1 MHCSGSPLAQPPTR
15 RLTCI
20 FVKSDAVAAEHKS
33 VGQMC
38 DSIEMLWALLRQYVR
53 PYRGLLSVVAVLQV
67 ISTLASLYLPTVNA
81 AIIDDGV
88 AKGNLQTIV
97 ELGGVMLAVSAL
109 QVVCAVGAVYFGSR
123 AGMGF
128 GHDLRSAIFH
138 HVTGFSAE
146 ETARFGAPSL
156 LTRTTNDVQQ
166 IQLLV
171 QLTCTMLITAP
182 IMSIGGIFM
191 AVHQDAGL
199 SWLLL
204 VSVPVLAVANY
215 WIVSHLLPI
224 FRRMQRLIDNIN
236 RVMREQLSGIRVIRA
251 FASEPFER
259 NRFAEA
265 NQALSDTALDAGR
278 WQALMLPVTTLV
290 INVSS
295 VALIWFG
302 GLRIDAGQMQ
312 VGSLI
317 AFLSYFMQILMAV
330 LLATFMLVIFP
341 RASVCAERISEVLST
356 TPGIASPENPVRPD
370 AVAGEISM
378 DAATFS
384 YPGADRP
391 VLQDVSL
398 VAKPGTTTAI
408 VGSTGSGKSTLVSL
422 ICRLYDVTGGS
433 VRIDGIDVRDYDTDQ
448 LWSAIGLVPQRGYL
462 FSGTVADN
470 LRYGKA
476 DATDDEMWEALRVA
490 AADDFVHAHADG
502 LAMPVAQGGI
512 NFSGGQR
519 QRLAIARAV
528 IRRPAIY
535 LFDDA
540 FSALD
545 VHTDARVRAALREVS
560 AGSTVIIVSQR
571 ISTVAQ
577 ADQIIVI
584 DDGRVVGIGTHET
597 LLVGCPAY
605 AEFADSQSLG
615 AGVGGQR

>member
-1 MHCSGSPLAQPPTR
+1 
-15 RLTCI
+15 
-20 FVKSDAVAAEHKS
+20 
-33 VGQMC
+33 MC
-38 DSIEMLWALLRQYVR
+38 DSNEMLWALLRQYVR
-53 PYRGLLSVVAVLQV
+53 PYRGLLTVVAVLQL
-67 ISTLASLYLPTVNA
+67 ISNMASLYLPTVNA

-88 AKGNLQTIV
+88 AKGDLHSIV
-97 ELGGVMLAVSAL
+97 RLGGLMLAVTAL
-109 QVVCAVGAVYFGSR
+109 QVLCAIGAVYFGSR

-128 GHDLRSAIFH
+128 GRDLRTAIFG

-204 VSVPVLAVANY
+204 VSVPVLAIANY

-224 FRRMQRLIDNIN
+224 FRRLQRLIDGIN

-251 FASEPFER
+251 FAREPFER

-265 NQALSDTALDAGR
+265 SQALADTALEAGR
-278 WQALMLPVTTLV
+278 WQALMLPTTTLV
-290 INVSS
+290 INISS

-330 LLATFMLVIFP
+330 LLATFMLVMIP
-341 RASVCAERISEVLST
+341 RASVCAERITEVLST
-356 TPGIASPENPVRPD
+356 TPTIASPAEPVRPD
-370 AVAGEISM
+370 AVAGEIRLE
-378 DAATFS
+378 DATFS
-384 YPGADRP
+384 YPGAERP

-398 VAKPGTTTAI
+398 TARPGSTTAI

-433 VRIDGIDVRDYDTDQ
+433 VRIDGVDVRDYDTEQ
-448 LWSAIGLVPQRGYL
+448 LWAAIGLVPQRGYL

-490 AADDFVHAHADG
+490 AADDFVRAHADG
-502 LAMPVAQGGI
+502 LDMRVAQGGI

-545 VHTDARVRAALREVS
+545 VHTDARVRASLQEVS
-560 AGSTVIIVSQR
+560 AGSTVVIVSQR
-571 ISTVAQ
+571 ISTVAT
-577 ADQIIVI
+577 ADQIVVI
-584 DDGRVVGIGTHET
+584 DDGRVVGVGTHES
-597 LLVGCPAY
+597 LLADCPTY
-605 AEFADSQSLG
+605 AEFADSQWVG
-615 AGVGGQR
+615 AR

>member
-1 MHCSGSPLAQPPTR
+1 
-15 RLTCI
+15 
-20 FVKSDAVAAEHKS
+20 
-33 VGQMC
+33 
-38 DSIEMLWALLRQYVR
+38 MLWALLRRYTR
-53 PYRGLLSVVAVLQV
+53 PYRSLLATVAGFQL

-88 AKGNLQTIV
+88 AHGNLRRIA
-97 ELGGVMLAVSAL
+97 ELGAVMLAVTGL

-123 AGMGF
+123 AGMGVGRDLRWTIF
-128 GHDLRSAIFH
+128 GH
-138 HVTGFSAE
+138 VTSFSAE
-146 ETARFGAPSL
+146 EAARFGAPSL

-166 IQLLV
+166 VQLFV

-191 AVHQDAGL
+191 AIHQNAGL

-204 VSVPVLAVANY
+204 ISVPVLALANY
-215 WIVSHLLPI
+215 LIVSQLLPI
-224 FRRMQRLIDNIN
+224 FRRLQRQIDAIN
-236 RVMREQLSGIRVIRA
+236 RVMREQLAGIRVIRA
-251 FASEPFER
+251 FAREPFER
-259 NRFAEA
+259 NRFGVA
-265 NQALSDTALDAGR
+265 NQALSDSAIEAGR
-278 WQALMLPVTTLV
+278 LQALLLPATTLV
-290 INVSS
+290 INISS

-302 GLRIDAGQMQ
+302 GLRIDAGKMQ

-330 LLATFMLVIFP
+330 LLATFLLVLLP
-341 RASVCAERISEVLST
+341 RASVCAERITEVLST
-356 TPGIASPENPVRPD
+356 TPDITSPLRPKRPENVR
-370 AVAGEISM
+370 GEIRM
-378 DAATFS
+378 DHATFS

-391 VLQDVSL
+391 VLQGVSL
-398 VAKPGTTTAI
+398 TAAPGTTTAV
-408 VGSTGSGKSTLVSL
+408 VGSTGSGKSTMISLV
-422 ICRLYDVTGGS
+422 CRLYDLTGGS
-433 VRIDGIDVRDYDTDQ
+433 VYVDGIDVRDYDTEQ

-476 DATDDEMWEALRVA
+476 DATEQEMWDALRVA
-490 AADDFVHAHADG
+490 AADGFVRAHPDG
-502 LAMPVAQGGI
+502 LSMPVAQAGI

-560 AGSTVIIVSQR
+560 ADSTVMIVSQR

-577 ADQIIVI
+577 ADQIVVI

-597 LLVGCPAY
+597 LLAACPTY

-615 AGVGGQR
+615 AAAGGRG

>member
-1 MHCSGSPLAQPPTR
+1 
-15 RLTCI
+15 
-20 FVKSDAVAAEHKS
+20 
-33 VGQMC
+33 
-38 DSIEMLWALLRQYVR
+38 MLLALLRQYVR
-53 PYRGLLSVVAVLQV
+53 PYRRLLTVVAVLQV

-88 AKGNLQTIV
+88 AKGDTAKIM
-97 ELGGVMLAVSAL
+97 ELGGVMLAVTGL
-109 QVVCAVGAVYFGSR
+109 QVLCAVGAVYFGSR
-123 AGMGF
+123 SAMGV
-128 GHDLRSAIFH
+128 GRDLRSGIFH
-138 HVTGFSAE
+138 HVTGLSAA

-182 IMSIGGIFM
+182 IMSVGGIFM

-204 VSVPVLAVANY
+204 VSVPILALANY

-224 FRRMQRLIDNIN
+224 FRSMQKLIDGIN

-251 FASEPFER
+251 FAREPYER

-265 NQALSDTALDAGR
+265 NEALADTALVAGR

-290 INVSS
+290 VNVSS
-295 VALIWFG
+295 VAVIWFG
-302 GLRIDAGQMQ
+302 GLRIDSGEMQ

-317 AFLSYFMQILMAV
+317 AFLAYFTQILMAV
-330 LLATFMLVIFP
+330 LLATFILLLLP
-341 RASVCAERISEVLST
+341 RASACAERITEVLST
-356 TPGIASPENPVRPD
+356 EPVITSPAHPVRPPS
-370 AVAGEISM
+370 VNGVIGM
-378 DAATFS
+378 QNATFS

-398 VAKPGTTTAI
+398 TARPGTTTAI
-408 VGSTGSGKSTLVSL
+408 VGCTGSGKSTLVSL
-422 ICRLYDVTGGS
+422 ICRMYDVTAGS
-433 VRIDGIDVRDYDTDQ
+433 VRVDDVDVRDYDTEQ

-476 DATDDEMWEALRVA
+476 DATENEMWEALRVA
-490 AADDFVHAHADG
+490 SADG
-502 LAMPVAQGGI
+502 FVRANEDGLEMRVAQGGI

-545 VHTDARVRAALREVS
+545 VHTDARVRSALGEVS
-560 AGSTVIIVSQR
+560 ADATVVIVAQR
-571 ISTVAQ
+571 ISTVAT
-577 ADQIIVI
+577 ADQIVVI
-584 DDGRVVGIGTHET
+584 DDGRVVGTGTHES
-597 LLVGCPAY
+597 LLADCPIY
-605 AEFADSQSLG
+605 AEFADSQTIA
-615 AGVGGQR
+615 AGVGGGS

>member
-1 MHCSGSPLAQPPTR
+1 
-15 RLTCI
+15 
-20 FVKSDAVAAEHKS
+20 
-33 VGQMC
+33 
-38 DSIEMLWALLRQYVR
+38 MLWALLRQYVR
-53 PYRGLLSVVAVLQV
+53 PYRGLLSVVAVVQV
-67 ISTLASLYLPTVNA
+67 ISTMASLYLPTVNA
-81 AIIDDGV
+81 AIIDEGV
-88 AKGNLQTIV
+88 AVGNLRKIV
-97 ELGGVMLAVSAL
+97 DLGGIMLAVTAV

-128 GHDLRSAIFH
+128 GRDLRSAIFH

-166 IQLLV
+166 VQLLV
-171 QLTCTMLITAP
+171 QLGCTMLITAP

-204 VSVPVLAVANY
+204 VSVPVLAAANY

-224 FRRMQRLIDNIN
+224 FRRLQRLIDNIN

-251 FASEPFER
+251 FAREPFER
-259 NRFAEA
+259 NRFAKA
-265 NQALSDTALDAGR
+265 NQALADAALDAGR

-290 INVSS
+290 INISS

-302 GLRIDAGQMQ
+302 GLRIDDGQMQ

-330 LLATFMLVIFP
+330 LLATFMLVMIP
-341 RASVCAERISEVLST
+341 RASVCAERITEVLST
-356 TPGIASPENPVRPD
+356 TPGIASPANPTRPD
-370 AVAGEISM
+370 SIEGEIRL
-378 DAATFS
+378 DAAAFS

-398 VAKPGTTTAI
+398 AAHPGTTTAI

-422 ICRLYDVTGGS
+422 ICRLYDVTAGS
-433 VRIDGIDVRDYDTDQ
+433 VLIDGVDVRNYDTDQ

-476 DATDDEMWEALRVA
+476 DATDDEMWDALRVA
-490 AADDFVHAHADG
+490 AADDFVRAHADALG
-502 LAMPVAQGGI
+502 MPVAQGGM

-545 VHTDARVRAALREVS
+545 VHTDARVRAVLHEVS
-560 AGSTVIIVSQR
+560 ARATVVIVSQR

-577 ADQIIVI
+577 ADQIVVV
-584 DDGRVVGIGTHET
+584 DDGRVVGIGNHET
-597 LLVGCPAY
+597 LLATCPAY

-615 AGVGGQR
+615 AEVGGTQ

>member
-1 MHCSGSPLAQPPTR
+1 
-15 RLTCI
+15 
-20 FVKSDAVAAEHKS
+20 
-33 VGQMC
+33 
-38 DSIEMLWALLRQYVR
+38 MLWTLLRRYTR
-53 PYRGLLSVVAVLQV
+53 PYRSLLAIVAALQLV
-67 ISTLASLYLPTVNA
+67 STLASLYLPTVNA

-88 AKGNLQTIV
+88 AQGNLPRIV
-97 ELGGVMLAVSAL
+97 ELGAVMLAVTGM
-109 QVVCAVGAVYFGSR
+109 QVVCAIGAVYFGSR
-123 AGMGF
+123 AGMGV
-128 GHDLRSAIFH
+128 GRDLRATVFG

-146 ETARFGAPSL
+146 ETARFGTPSL

-171 QLTCTMLITAP
+171 QLGCTMLITAP

-204 VSVPVLAVANY
+204 VSVPVLALANY
-215 WIVSHLLPI
+215 FIVSRLLPI
-224 FRRMQRLIDNIN
+224 FRRLQRQIDGIN
-236 RVMREQLSGIRVIRA
+236 RVMREQLAGIRVIRA
-251 FASEPFER
+251 FARESFER
-259 NRFAEA
+259 SRFGATNLALAES
-265 NQALSDTALDAGR
+265 ALEAGR
-278 WQALMLPVTTLV
+278 LQALMLPVTTLV
-290 INVSS
+290 INISS

-302 GLRIDAGQMQ
+302 GLRIDDGQMR
-312 VGSLI
+312 VGSLV

-330 LLATFMLVIFP
+330 LLATFLLVLLP
-341 RASVCAERISEVLST
+341 RASVCAERITEVLAT
-356 TPGIASPENPVRPD
+356 TPGISSPRHPMRPD
-370 AVAGEISM
+370 AVRGEIRM
-378 DAATFS
+378 ERATFS

-398 VAKPGTTTAI
+398 TAGPGTTTAI
-408 VGSTGSGKSTLVSL
+408 VGSTGSGKSTLISL

-433 VRIDGIDVRDYDTDQ
+433 VRIDGVDVRDYDTEQ

-470 LRYGKA
+470 LRYGRST
-476 DATDDEMWEALRVA
+476 ATDEEMWSALWVA
-490 AADDFVHAHADG
+490 AADDFVRAHPDG
-502 LAMPVAQGGI
+502 LAMPVAQGGM

-560 AGSTVIIVSQR
+560 ADATVVVVSQR
-571 ISTVAQ
+571 ISTVAE
-577 ADQIIVI
+577 ADQVIVV
-584 DDGRVVGIGTHET
+584 DDGRVVGIGPHET
-597 LLVGCPAY
+597 LLATCPTY

-615 AGVGGQR
+615 AGAGG

>member
-1 MHCSGSPLAQPPTR
+1 
-15 RLTCI
+15 
-20 FVKSDAVAAEHKS
+20 
-33 VGQMC
+33 
-38 DSIEMLWALLRQYVR
+38 MLWALLRQYAR
-53 PYRGLLSVVAVLQV
+53 PYRGLLAVVAVLQL

-81 AIIDDGV
+81 AIIDEGV
-88 AKGNLQTIV
+88 AKGDLRMIV
-97 ELGGVMLAVSAL
+97 ELGAVMLAVTAG

-128 GHDLRSAIFH
+128 GRDLRSSIFH

-182 IMSIGGIFM
+182 IMSVGGIFM

-204 VSVPVLAVANY
+204 VSVPILAAANY

-224 FRRMQRLIDNIN
+224 SRRIQRLVDGIN

-251 FASEPFER
+251 FAREPFER
-259 NRFAEA
+259 NRFGET
-265 NQALSDTALDAGR
+265 NQALSDEALDAGR

-290 INVSS
+290 INISS

-330 LLATFMLVIFP
+330 LLATFILVLIP
-341 RASVCAERISEVLST
+341 RATVCAERITEVLST
-356 TPGIASPENPVRPD
+356 SPQITSPQDPARPD
-370 AVAGEISM
+370 AIVGEIRL
-378 DAATFS
+378 DAAAFS
-384 YPGADRP
+384 YPGAERP
-391 VLQDVSL
+391 VIRDVSFT
-398 VAKPGTTTAI
+398 ARPATTTAI
-408 VGSTGSGKSTLVSL
+408 VGSTGSGKSTLVAL
-422 ICRLYDVTGGS
+422 ICRLHDVTGGS
-433 VRIDGIDVRDYDTDQ
+433 VRIDGIDVRDYDTEQ
-448 LWSAIGLVPQRGYL
+448 LWSAVGLVPQRGYL

-476 DATDDEMWEALRVA
+476 DATEAEMWDALRVA
-490 AADDFVHAHADG
+490 AADDFVRASPDG
-502 LAMPVAQGGI
+502 LDMRVAQGGM

-528 IRRPAIY
+528 IRRPAVY

-545 VHTDARVRAALREVS
+545 VHTDARVRAALRESS

-577 ADQIIVI
+577 ADQIVVI
-584 DDGRVVGIGTHET
+584 DDGGVVGIGVHET
-597 LLVGCPAY
+597 LLTQCPTY
-605 AEFADSQSLG
+605 AEFADSQSVG
-615 AGVGGQR
+615 AEVGGAQ